1 MARVAKD
8 TARDSSSISN
18 LEDELTQMH
27 TDHAPVAAMLASLAQ
42 GLQWPDAPL
51 HRFGVTGT
59 GSLPSIFPVSD
70 FATATIGAAS
80 LALSALVAA
89 DGPAPQVMVDR
100 RLSSLWFHFSIQ
112 PIGWQLPSPW
122 DPIAGDYQGS
132 NGWIRLHTNA
142 PHHRKAALEV
152 LQCEAARENVA
163 RAVVSWDIH
172 ALEAA
177 IVDKGGCAAA
187 MRSLSDWASHPQG
200 LAVRQQPLVAFQPH
214 GPAKTHWRPSP
225 SRPLAGLKVLDL
237 TRVLAGPIATRW
249 LAGYG
254 ADVLRVDPPHW
265 DEGAV
270 IPEVTPGKR
279 CIRLDLT
286 DAADRQT
293 FETLLAG
300 ADVLVHGYRAGAL
313 EHLGYG
319 EAMRR
324 QICPALID
332 VSLNAYGWSG
342 PWQDRR
348 GFDSL
353 MQMSTGIADAG
364 MAAAHA
370 PQPKPL
376 PVQALDHGTGYLMA
390 AAVVRGLH
398 ALIYEN
404 RACSARLSLA
414 RTAAFLI
421 DCPRQANA
429 SPWSALGPAD
439 VAAPVETTFWG
450 KAQRLHPPAIIG
462 SAPMAWDRPA
472 GPLGTGAPHWL

>member
-1 MARVAKD
+1 MARIAKG
-8 TARDSSSISN
+8 TARDSRSISN
-18 LEDELTQMH
+18 LGDELTQMH

-51 HRFGVTGT
+51 RRFGVTGT

-112 PIGWQLPSPW
+112 PIGWQLPSLW

-152 LQCEAARENVA
+152 LQCEAARANVA
-163 RAVVSWDIH
+163 RAVASWDIH

-187 MRSLSDWASHPQG
+187 MRSLSDWARHPQG
-200 LAVRQQPLVAFQPH
+200 LAVRQQPLVAFKPH

-270 IPEVTPGKR
+270 
-279 CIRLDLT
+279 
-286 DAADRQT
+286 
-293 FETLLAG
+293 
-300 ADVLVHGYRAGAL
+300 
-313 EHLGYG
+313 YG

-353 MQMSTGIADAG
+353 VQMSAGIAEAG
-364 MAAAHA
+364 MAAALA
-370 PQPKPL
+370 SQPKPL

-398 ALIYEN
+398 ALIHEN

-421 DCPRQANA
+421 DCTRQANA

-450 KAQRLHPPAIIG
+450 KAQRQYPPAILG
-462 SAPMAWDRPA
+462 GAPMVWDRPA
-472 GPLGTGAPHWL
+472 GPLGTGARHWL